1 MSSIQARILESL
13 LADGFTKDELAKA
26 AGLEGRRMIDYT
38 LQKDGG
44 KQISRKA
51 LARLAESLGLS
62 VEELYARATQADAR
76 PRPDLDDFRYL
87 PLRSAHPLCGFGGE
101 ETSAEISNWLAF
113 RYEWLVSKGNPDT
126 MSCFHVLGDSM
137 SGTLENGDLIL
148 VDESQKRVMTGLIY
162 LVLVNGQLMVKCAS
176 VKPDR
181 IEFLSDNPRYDPIVI
196 SNGDEA
202 GEVVVHGRVI
212 WSGHEF

>member
-1 MSSIQARILESL
+1 MSIQDRILESL

-51 LARLAESLGLS
+51 LARLADNLGMT
-62 VEELYARATQADAR
+62 VEELYSRGTQHEAA
-76 PRPDLDDFRYL
+76 PHPNLEDFRYL

-113 RYEWLVSKGNPDT
+113 RYEWLVSKGNPET

-162 LVLVNGQLMVKCAS
+162 LVLVNGQLMVKRAS
-176 VKPDR
+176 VRPDS
-181 IEFLSDNPRYDPIVI
+181 IQFLSDNPRYEPIVI
-196 SNGDEA
+196 SNNDDSS
-202 GEVVVHGRVI
+202 EVVVHGRIV
-212 WSGHEF
+212 WAAHEF